1 MKKPTPNMQILLF
14 EAEKRL
20 REQAEQIIAA
30 KEIGISQQTI
40 DKMIDCISISK
51 AYYDDMKRRFEG
63 DGK

>member
-1 MKKPTPNMQILLF
+1 MKKPTPNMQILLQ
-14 EAEKRL
+14 ETEKHL
-20 REQAEQIIAA
+20 RKQAEQIIAA